1 MKVLVT
7 ARLPEEVLSR
17 ITCNHQ
23 VLMHERDTPIE
34 RGKLLESIQ
43 DADGL
48 ICTITDRVDRELLGC
63 APRLRVIANNGVG
76 YDHIDVEEAT
86 LRNIPVAN
94 TPGVLTEATA
104 DLAFALI
111 LAAAR
116 RVVEGD
122 RMVRGGGFKFW
133 APLNFLGMEVSG
145 KTLGIIGMGRIG
157 RAVARRA
164 AGFGMRVVYWGR
176 SRLQPEA
183 EHELRVFF
191 SAFDDLLRES
201 DFVSLHVPLGP
212 KTHHLVG
219 ARELSMMK
227 ASAVLINTA
236 RGPVVDEKA
245 LVASLR
251 SGSIRGAGL
260 DVYENEPELSA
271 GLAELDNVVL
281 LPHVGSA
288 TVETRTRMAGMA
300 CDNLLAGLAGKR
312 PPNCINCGALAAG

>member
-17 ITCNHQ
+17 ITREHH

-34 RGKLLESIQ
+34 RGELLESIE

-48 ICTITDRVDRELLGC
+48 ICTITDRVDRELLRC

-76 YDHIDVEEAT
+76 FDHIDVEEAT

-111 LAAAR
+111 LGAAR

-133 APLNFLGMEVSG
+133 APLNFLGVEVSG

-164 AGFGMRVVYWGR
+164 AGFGMRVVYWALAPR
-176 SRLQPEA
+176 
-183 EHELRVFF
+183 
-191 SAFDDLLRES
+191 
-201 DFVSLHVPLGP
+201 
-212 KTHHLVG
+212 T
-219 ARELSMMK
+219 
-227 ASAVLINTA
+227 
-236 RGPVVDEKA
+236 RG
-245 LVASLR
+245 
-251 SGSIRGAGL
+251 GAGTESL
-260 DVYENEPELSA
+260 FF
-271 GLAELDNVVL
+271 
-281 LPHVGSA
+281 
-288 TVETRTRMAGMA
+288 
-300 CDNLLAGLAGKR
+300 
-312 PPNCINCGALAAG
+312 II